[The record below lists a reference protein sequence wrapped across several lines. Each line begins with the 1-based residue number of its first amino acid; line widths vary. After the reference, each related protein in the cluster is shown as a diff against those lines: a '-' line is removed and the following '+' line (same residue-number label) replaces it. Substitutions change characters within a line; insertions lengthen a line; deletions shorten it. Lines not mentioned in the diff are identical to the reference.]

1 MSRLRVIV
9 WLVFISLRLSIRI
22 LSIGLT
28 VRPPPRFSLL
38 QLRPNPTRAPEQR
51 NAGAE
56 HSGDDAAPR
65 I

>member
-28 VRPPPRFSLL
+28 VRLPPCFSLL
-38 QLRPNPTRAPEQR
+38 QLRPNPARAPEQR
-51 NAGAE
+51 SAGAE